1 MVQSA
6 QYRLETLPR
15 YPQDTLQIHST
26 LMGRLVGSEG
36 TNSEKHT
43 LSVYFATAT
52 DGYLPWNRDI
62 FLVEDCAVFFFFT
75 NR

>member
-1 MVQSA
+1 
-6 QYRLETLPR
+6 
-15 YPQDTLQIHST
+15 
-26 LMGRLVGSEG
+26 MGRLVGSEG

-62 FLVEDCAVFFFFT
+62 FLVEDNQVFFSLQIDRRGLKILRIKFLA
-75 NR
+75 NSDEN